1 MRGGRIVGHGR
12 ACMEL
17 KSIGPASTAKVLGVL
32 YAAIGLIAGLVVA
45 AIAVAGTALGG
56 GFEDVN
62 PMLGGMFGV
71 GAIVLLPVLYGVLG
85 ALAGLIFS
93 GVYNL
98 IARLI
103 GGIQVTLQ

>member
-1 MRGGRIVGHGR
+1 
-12 ACMEL
+12 MEL

-45 AIAVAGTALGG
+45 VIAIAGTAFGG

-85 ALAGLIFS
+85 ALAGLIIS
-93 GVYNL
+93 GFYNV